1 VLQIYLTRY
10 RCGGLVIGF
19 AFHHKIMDGT
29 ALDGFLETWAMA
41 VRQGT
46 DFTAPSPFLDRGI
59 LTAMDPTTPVF
70 DHGSIEFKGPSD
82 ALART
87 CNRKTIKLSFT
98 SEFMAELR
106 ARVGAPCTTFQCM
119 LAHMWKKTTQA
130 RGVKPDEFT
139 QVRVA
144 VNCRGRAT
152 PPVPSDLFGNMVLW
166 AFPRL
171 QARDVLSSSYGRVV
185 CAIREA
191 VEGVNGDYIRSFL
204 NFGAMA
210 DAQGLELTG
219 TTPATGTMC
228 CPNLEVDSWLRFG
241 YHQVDFGGGPPSI
254 FLFPDIPAEGLMVL
268 WPSLLDKGGVDVMVA
283 LAEEHVAPFQQICY
297 SFDTVPEV

>member
-1 VLQIYLTRY
+1 
-10 RCGGLVIGF
+10 
-19 AFHHKIMDGT
+19 
-29 ALDGFLETWAMA
+29 
-41 VRQGT
+41 
-46 DFTAPSPFLDRGI
+46 
-59 LTAMDPTTPVF
+59 
-70 DHGSIEFKGPSD
+70 
-82 ALART
+82 
-87 CNRKTIKLSFT
+87 
-98 SEFMAELR
+98 
-106 ARVGAPCTTFQCM
+106 M

-130 RGVKPDEFT
+130 RGVKPDDFT

-171 QARDVLSSSYGRVV
+171 QARDVLSSGYGRVV

-191 VEGVNGDYIRSFL
+191 VEAVDGDYIRSFL